1 MGSVDICDVAISWV
15 GSGWLFVNSFDRR
28 LLAFNEDLWLAARD
42 GGGQLLAGVILDGAW
57 WVADRGG

>member
-1 MGSVDICDVAISWV
+1 MAISWV